1 MKALLI
7 EVACVLALGA
17 FSISEG
23 IRLVLG
29 AKLHKYDII
38 GPGFY
43 SIGMGAVLIIA
54 ALTYFLS
61 EHKKAVKIEGE
72 TAVEPSAEQSG
83 YMKKMMAM
91 IAVMIV
97 YLILMTLIGYLLA
110 TFVFFLLINR
120 IAGFRSWLTAF
131 GVTVLM
137 TACFY
142 LIFVVGMGIL
152 FPRGLLFDF

>member
-7 EVACVLALGA
+7 EVVGVLVLGA

-23 IRLVLG
+23 IRLVLAG
-29 AKLHKYDII
+29 KLHKYDII

-54 ALTYFLS
+54 GLIYFLS
-61 EHKKAVKIEGE
+61 ERKKIVKIEGK
-72 TAVEPSAEQSG
+72 TAVKPSAEKSS
-83 YMKKMMAM
+83 YMKKMIAM
-91 IAVMIV
+91 IAVMIA
-97 YLILMTLIGYLLA
+97 YLILMSLTGYLFSS
-110 TFVFFLLINR
+110 FVFFLLINR
-120 IAGFRSWLTAF
+120 IAGFRSWFTNL

-142 LIFVVGMGIL
+142 LLFVVGMGIL